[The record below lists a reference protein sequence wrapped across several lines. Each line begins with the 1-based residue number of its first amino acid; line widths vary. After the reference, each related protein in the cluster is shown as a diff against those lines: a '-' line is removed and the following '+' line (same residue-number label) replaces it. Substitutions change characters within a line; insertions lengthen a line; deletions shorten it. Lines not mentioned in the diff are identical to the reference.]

1 MPSELLRKLGA
12 AWLSMI
18 APGHLSAPAQPAL
31 PAGQRERALSF
42 CARLLIL
49 TLALCVPFPARGGAD
64 RPLALSQPLT
74 QRWQYASEQ
83 TTNFTPATD
92 GEQIYLPLTQ
102 GSLIALQAGSGSLL
116 WRAEIGGEFSAA
128 PLADRRGVFVASETR
143 PAPLPTQMQ
152 TDTQRNTTG
161 TLYALSRATG
171 ITTWMRTL
179 SAPLRGALTTNG
191 TTIYAGSADG
201 RVYAIRKETGEIIW
215 HFQHTAAFTSHP
227 VPHGTQLYVGSE
239 DGVLFALDQTTGRLL
254 WRYQTRGALRGAV
267 SVAQEM
273 VFFGSADG
281 HVYALEAASG
291 RLRWRARTGA
301 GVQAVA
307 YAAGGVVVASLDN
320 FVYFLSPHRG
330 ARLWK
335 RQLAGRIA
343 AQPLVGAD
351 GVLFAPLSGDACI
364 VLDPRDGKP
373 LNLLPVGEDNN
384 TAASPIY
391 AGEVVLVTTRQGLLA
406 FGSPGVSVAR

>member
-12 AWLSMI
+12 AWLRMT
-18 APGHLSAPAQPAL
+18 APRRLSAAAQID
-31 PAGQRERALSF
+31 RRALLPGLR
-42 CARLLIL
+42 ARGLMLRACVVIL
-49 TLALCVPFPARGGAD
+49 TLAHSVPFPAQGGAN

-102 GSLIALQAGSGSLL
+102 GSLIALQAGSGNLL

-128 PLADRRGVFVASETR
+128 PLADARSVFVASETR
-143 PAPLPTQMQ
+143 PALAATQ
-152 TDTQRNTTG
+152 TQTTG
-161 TLYALSRATG
+161 ALYALSRATG

-179 SAPLRGALTTNG
+179 RAPLRGALTTNG
-191 TTIYAGSADG
+191 TVIFAGSADG
-201 RVYAIRKETGEIIW
+201 RVYAIRKETGEIMW

-227 VPHGTQLYVGSE
+227 VPHGAQLYVGSE
-239 DGVLFALDQTTGRLL
+239 DGVLFALDLATGRPL
-254 WRYQTRGALRGAV
+254 WRYQTRGALRGSV
-267 SVAQEM
+267 SVAQGM

-281 HVYALEAASG
+281 HVYALEEASG

-301 GVQAVA
+301 GVQVVT

-384 TAASPIY
+384 TAASPVY

-406 FGSPGVSVAR
+406 FGAPRASVAR